1 MFIYLLLISTLGA
14 VESVRRSTEKIP
26 GFREVPRNQS
36 VVLGS
41 DVTFRCA
48 AESSDSEY
56 DRLSQWRTNTRVML
70 GYDANAVVA
79 MSGGRYSYGQESSEE
94 LHLHISNVSLTDDG
108 NFECQMY
115 RRTEGPIRSSAH
127 LNVLVA
133 PVETYFEHYRTSSV
147 IEVNEDSALNVTCV
161 GRNAKPEVS
170 VKWYVNGKLIT
181 ENIQRWVEYN
191 SNGTSSTFA
200 ALSWRPTKK
209 DHNKLLT
216 CEVQH
221 PETNTEN
228 RISLTMHVFF
238 SSERPE
244 IEIQNKEDIKVGVNV
259 TLVCLVEGGN
269 PPPRLTWHLGDRA
282 MKTQYEY
289 DFATQVTRNILSFV
303 AEGSDNGA
311 VYECWS
317 SNRENVPPLKTNV
330 AIKVDYPPSTV
341 SFVNTSTSVRK
352 GDSIKLMCRSSAAS
366 PAPVIN
372 WHINGSPTSIQPQS
386 EIRKPHGS
394 FTESTIDI
402 DTNSLLSDVHQI
414 AVDCTA
420 INDEGSATKQ
430 QVIRIMSPP
439 LTPFIHNYGGSPM
452 LEGELLN
459 LTCESHGGN
468 PLAILSWYRGLE
480 KLRDTHNTVDGNSS
494 RSTVS
499 IQLDRSM
506 NNQAVRCESINP
518 ALDHPLNASVTL
530 SVLFPPRIVE
540 VRKLETDP
548 EHMVA
553 GTPTRLRCTVPS
565 ANPIGDIHWE
575 FQTKDMNKP
584 YQLPGEQI
592 YNRTTKEFGG
602 YEVENVVS
610 FVPTVEMD
618 QSVVRCIV
626 SHPLW
631 NNAKSKEHRLN
642 VFYPPRIKIEGPLN
656 IVLNEGD
663 SFTEDI
669 GVTAN
674 PPIINYR
681 WRKNGIGFSDTVD
694 AISVRGSTIS
704 GRHVSKDDSGTYLLL
719 AANKFGSVNLTIKI
733 TVQYGARIT
742 HAPPAIFADIGE
754 QVVLECQADG
764 NPRRV
769 GMVTWK
775 KRYVKKSDYFLVSI
789 AGGMTLETVNQ
800 DDKRAVLRINA
811 SKENSGAYVCVA
823 DNGIGRANYTTSYL
837 LIRSKPTIQR
847 HQGYDRAAGP
857 LKGRA
862 RLRCVAH
869 AVPVT
874 AFYWSYESGTEIK
887 HNSSKYQV
895 IERQLDQTT
904 FESVLYVNDLNPQ
917 DYTRKV
923 RCRASNAL
931 GSDYAYITIGP
942 LSAPDSPTQMSLL
955 KYNATAAVLTW
966 LPGFDGGSDQFY
978 EVRYQSKEDKEPLLL
993 NVSASEILLKDL
1005 QPSRIY
1011 YAQVRAINTHGRSS
1025 ELSLPAI
1032 AIRTRAENG
1041 TEFFGSVTDNIFSSR
1056 LVTYFFIIMV
1066 VLLITN
1072 CCIFSYYYCWKKKKN
1087 QQREK
1092 TEFIRRTNYG
1102 NGRPLQL
1109 YGAIG
1114 GGLHSP
1120 ATFNRR
1126 PDSNNTN
1133 KSDLLHDQLSEDDQ
1147 SVRTMIQVSPNILQ
1161 RQGQPTNRF
1170 RDENYIIDDSY
1181 DSNCYSVIN
1190 KAASNDYPTMLHDS
1204 TINNNFA
1211 HGSPSLTYADVGG
1224 TLKRRM
1230 DSPRRLG
1237 SVTGSLTDSH
1247 RNFNTLGSTTNLPVG
1262 HRNQQP
1268 SLTTFGAPCIVG
1280 NLDGD
1285 LV

>member
-1 MFIYLLLISTLGA
+1 MFVYLLLISTLGA
-14 VESVRRSTEKIP
+14 VESVRRSADKID

-36 VVLGS
+36 VILGS

-48 AESSDSEY
+48 AESPDPEY

-79 MSGGRYSYGQESSEE
+79 MSGGRYGYVQESTEE

-108 NFECQMY
+108 NFECQMF
-115 RRTEGPIRSSAH
+115 RRNEGPIRSSAH

-133 PVETYFEHYRTSSV
+133 PVDTYFEHYRTSSV

-191 SNGTSSTFA
+191 SNGTASTYA
-200 ALSWRPTKK
+200 ALSWRPSKK

-244 IEIQNKEDIKVGVNV
+244 IEIQNKGDIKVGQNV
-259 TLVCLVEGGN
+259 TLICLAEGGN
-269 PPPRLTWHLGDRA
+269 PPPRLSWHLGDRA

-289 DFATQVTRNILSFV
+289 DFATQVRHSEHSLV
-303 AEGSDNGA
+303 CCRGSDNGA

-317 SNRENVPPLKTNV
+317 TNRENVPPLKTNV

-341 SFVNTSTSVRK
+341 SFVNTTTSVRK
-352 GDSIKLMCRSSAAS
+352 GDSIQLACRSSPAS

-386 EIRKPHGS
+386 EVRKSYG
-394 FTESTIDI
+394 
-402 DTNSLLSDVHQI
+402 SDVHQI

-420 INDEGSATKQ
+420 TNDEGSATKQ
-430 QVIRIMSPP
+430 QIIRIMSPP

-468 PLAILSWYRGLE
+468 PLAILTWYRGLE

-494 RSTVS
+494 R
-499 IQLDRSM
+499 I
-506 NNQAVRCESINP
+506 
-518 ALDHPLNASVTL
+518 
-530 SVLFPPRIVE
+530 PPRIVE
-540 VRKLETDP
+540 VRKLESDP

-565 ANPIGDIHWE
+565 ANPIAEIHWE

-584 YQLPGEQI
+584 YQLPGELLF
-592 YNRTTKEFGG
+592 NRTTKEFGG
-602 YEVENVVS
+602 FEVENLVS
-610 FVPTVEMD
+610 FVPTVDMD

-631 NNAKSKEHRLN
+631 NNAKSKDYQLN
-642 VFYPPRIKIEGPLN
+642 VFYPPRESN
-656 IVLNEGD
+656 
-663 SFTEDI
+663 F
-669 GVTAN
+669 A
-674 PPIINYR
+674 
-681 WRKNGIGFSDTVD
+681 DTVD
-694 AISVRGSTIS
+694 SISVRGSTIS
-704 GRHVSKDDSGTYLLL
+704 GRHVTSDDSGTYLLL
-719 AANKFGSVNLTIKI
+719 AANKFGSVNLTIKL

-742 HAPPAIFADIGE
+742 HAPQAVFADVGE
-754 QVVLECQADG
+754 HVVLECQADG

-769 GMVTWK
+769 GMVKWTKAARTCAW
-775 KRYVKKSDYFLVSI
+775 RTTGS
-789 AGGMTLETVNQ
+789 
-800 DDKRAVLRINA
+800 
-811 SKENSGAYVCVA
+811 
-823 DNGIGRANYTTSYL
+823 GRANYTTSYL
-837 LIRSKPTIQR
+837 LIKSKPAIQR
-847 HQGYDRAAGP
+847 HQGHDRAAGP

-869 AVPVT
+869 AVPIT
-874 AFYWSYESGTEIK
+874 AFYWTYESGTEIK
-887 HNSSKYQV
+887 HNSSKYQ
-895 IERQLDQTT
+895 ITERQLDQTT
-904 FESVLYVNDLNPQ
+904 FESVLYVNDLSEA
-917 DYTRKV
+917 DYHRRI

-931 GSDYAYITIGP
+931 GSDYDFISIGP
-942 LSAPDSPTQMSLL
+942 LTAPDSPTQMSLL
-955 KYNATAAVLTW
+955 KYNATAALLTW

-993 NVSASEILLKDL
+993 NVSGSEVLLKDL
-1005 QPSRIY
+1005 QPSRVY
-1011 YAQVRAINTHGRSS
+1011 YAQVRAINTHGRTS

-1032 AIRTRAENG
+1032 AIRTRGENG
-1041 TEFFGSVTDNIFSSR
+1041 TDSFMTAGDGMLAGPFVTS
-1056 LVTYFFIIMV
+1056 LIIVMG
-1066 VLLITN
+1066 LLIFCN
-1072 CCIFSYYYCWKKKKN
+1072 CMIAVYICIRRRKR

-1092 TEFIRRTNYG
+1092 TD
-1102 NGRPLQL
+1102 
-1109 YGAIG
+1109 
-1114 GGLHSP
+1114 P
-1120 ATFNRR
+1120 ATFARR

-1133 KSDLLHDQLSEDDQ
+1133 KSELLHDQLSEDDQ
-1147 SVRTMIQVSPNILQ
+1147 SVRTMIQVSPNLLQ
-1161 RQGQPTNRF
+1161 RQVPTINRY
-1170 RDENYIIDDSY
+1170 RDDNYIIDDSY
-1181 DSNCYSVIN
+1181 DSTCYSVIN
-1190 KAASNDYPTMLHDS
+1190 KGGSSSDYPTLVHES
-1204 TINNNFA
+1204 TPNNLA

-1230 DSPRRLG
+1230 DSPRRMG
-1237 SVTGSLTDSH
+1237 SVTGSLSDSVS
-1247 RNFNTLGSTTNLPVG
+1247 RRFDFKATNRPVSSNATSTRCP
-1262 HRNQQP
+1262 RP
-1268 SLTTFGAPCIVG
+1268 SPPAVAHHLRRPCIVG